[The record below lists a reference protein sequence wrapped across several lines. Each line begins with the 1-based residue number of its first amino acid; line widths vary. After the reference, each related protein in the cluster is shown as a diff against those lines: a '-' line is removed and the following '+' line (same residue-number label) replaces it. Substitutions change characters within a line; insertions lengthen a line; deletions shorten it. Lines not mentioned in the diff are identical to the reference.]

1 MTGKIRKRR
10 PKMRPIERSQPP
22 VCDGMHE
29 KKDDKTL
36 TESKGI
42 IAKPEVSKLRIEVI
56 DQFKNKWWRLNNLY
70 HIIDK
75 HGKKVKFKC
84 NPLQTKFF
92 NDLWYLNIL
101 LKARQFGGTTITDL
115 YFLDDCLFINNLEAG
130 IIAHNREDAQK
141 IFRRKVKFP
150 YDNLP
155 DGLKNERSL
164 VTDSRQELAFN
175 NGSVI
180 YVATS
185 IRSGTVQRLHIS
197 EHGKICRKYPD
208 KAEEI
213 KTGSL
218 NAIHPGEIVVI
229 ESTAEGRHGDF
240 FDFAQ
245 TARNLKREGKKLT
258 KMDYKFHFMPWFW
271 DSENTLDP
279 EGVII
284 TKEMQEY
291 FSKIE
296 TTEMSTDDTA
306 IVFAPEQKAWYV
318 KKEALLGEKMLQ
330 EYPSTPDEAFAA
342 TIKGAY
348 FAAQMTK
355 LRQLKRLT
363 TVPYEPTL
371 PVNTAWDLGVNDE
384 TVIIFHQRH
393 GMENRIIDYYASN
406 SEALS
411 HYVKILKSKGF
422 VYGTHFL
429 PHDVNV
435 RELSTGKSRLEVL
448 RKLMPGEDIRVV
460 PKLDLA
466 DGIESCRN
474 FLTTCWIDVEHC
486 TGLVDAL
493 DAYQREP
500 DTTRGGFYDRPLHN
514 WASDP
519 ADAMRYLAVGFVPK
533 AGIQGAWQRRRRSA
547 MVV

>member
-1 MTGKIRKRR
+1 MNCRR
-10 PKMRPIERSQPP
+10 RVSNGIDKEQLQPAVNIEDCP
-22 VCDGMHE
+22 
-29 KKDDKTL
+29 T
-36 TESKGI
+36 
-42 IAKPEVSKLRIEVI
+42 RIKVI
-56 DQFKNKWWRLNNLY
+56 DHFSDKWWRLNNLY
-70 HIIDK
+70 YIIDK
-75 HGKKVKFKC
+75 HGKKIRFKC
-84 NPLQTKFF
+84 NPLQTKFLS
-92 NDLWYLNIL
+92 DLWYLNIL
-101 LKARQFGGTTITDL
+101 LKARQFGGTTVTDI
-115 YFLDDCLFINNLEAG
+115 YFLDDCLFIHNLEAG
-130 IIAHNREDAQK
+130 IIAHNRDDAQK

-155 DGLKNERSL
+155 LGLRNARSL

-245 TARNLKREGKKLT
+245 TARKLKQEDKKLT
-258 KMDYKFHFMPWFW
+258 KMDYRFHFFPWFW
-271 DSENTLDP
+271 DTENVLNP

-284 TKEMQEY
+284 CHEMQEY
-291 FSKIE
+291 FDKIE
-296 TTEMSTDDTA
+296 SIEQGSDDLPVVIT
-306 IVFAPEQKAWYV
+306 PEQRAWYV
-318 KKEALLGEKMLQ
+318 KKQAILGEKMLQ

-342 TIKGAY
+342 TIIGAY
-348 FAAQMTK
+348 YATQMTK

-363 TVPYEPTL
+363 VVPYEQTL

-393 GMENRIIDYYASN
+393 GMENRIIDYYAKN
-406 SEALS
+406 DEALA
-411 HYVKILKSKGF
+411 HYVRIMKEKGYI
-422 VYGTHFL
+422 YGTHYL
-429 PHDVNV
+429 PHDIAV
-435 RELSTGKSRLEVL
+435 RSLSTGKSRLETL
-448 RKLMPGEDIRVV
+448 HKLMPGEKIQIVT
-460 PKLDLA
+460 KLDLA

-474 FLTTCWIDVEHC
+474 FLTTCWIDDTRC
-486 TGLVDAL
+486 GKLVDAL

-500 DTTRGGFYDRPLHN
+500 DDKRGGFYDRPLHN

-519 ADAMRYLAVGFVPK
+519 ADAMRYLSIGFDPDVSTK
-533 AGIQGAWQRRRRSA
+533 GQWQRKRRSA

>member
-1 MTGKIRKRR
+1 MNSRRRKINPSTDTLANDSNPAVIATDCPTRIKVINHFND
-10 PKMRPIERSQPP
+10 KM
-22 VCDGMHE
+22 
-29 KKDDKTL
+29 
-36 TESKGI
+36 
-42 IAKPEVSKLRIEVI
+42 
-56 DQFKNKWWRLNNLY
+56 WRLNNLY
-70 HIIDK
+70 YIIDK
-75 HGKKVKFKC
+75 HGKKVKFHC
-84 NPLQTKFF
+84 NPLQAKFLS
-92 NDLWYLNIL
+92 DLWYLNIL
-101 LKARQFGGTTITDL
+101 LKARQFGGTTVTDI
-115 YFLDDCLFINNLEAG
+115 YFLDDCLFLNNLEAG
-130 IIAHNREDAQK
+130 IIAHNRDDAQK

-155 DGLKNERSL
+155 LGLRNARSL

-245 TARNLKREGKKLT
+245 TARKLQQEGRKLT
-258 KMDYKFHFMPWFW
+258 KMDYRFHFFPWFW
-271 DSENTLDP
+271 DTENQLDP
-279 EGVII
+279 TDVVI
-284 TKEMQEY
+284 TAEMQEY
-291 FSKIE
+291 FVKIE
-296 TTEMSTDDTA
+296 ASEKGSDGLP
-306 IVFAPEQKAWYV
+306 VVLSPEQRAWYV
-318 KKEALLGEKMLQ
+318 KKQAILGEKMLQ

-342 TIKGAY
+342 TIVGAY
-348 FAAQMTK
+348 YAVQMTK
-355 LRQLKRLT
+355 LRQQKRLAV
-363 TVPYEPTL
+363 VPYEPTL

-384 TVIIFHQRH
+384 TAIIFHQRH
-393 GMENRIIDYYASN
+393 GLENRIIDYYAKN
-406 SEALS
+406 DEALS
-411 HYVKILKSKGF
+411 HYVRIMKERSY
-422 VYGTHFL
+422 VYGTHYL
-429 PHDVNV
+429 PHDVAV
-435 RELSTGKSRLEVL
+435 KSLSTGKSRLETL
-448 RKLMPGEDIRVV
+448 HKLMPGEKIQIVE
-460 PKLDLA
+460 KLGLA

-474 FLTTCWIDVEHC
+474 FLATCWIDNVKC
-486 TGLVDAL
+486 DKLVDAI

-500 DTTRGGFYDRPLHN
+500 DEKRGGFYDRPLHN

-519 ADAMRYLAVGFVPK
+519 ADALRYLSIGFDPEIK
-533 AGIQGAWQRRRRSA
+533 PPGAWQRKRRGA